1 MRSRSSSQ
9 GGFSLVELLV
19 ALVVTL
25 LIAGGIYGLLYDSN
39 RTFGREPALS
49 EQQQNARIALSMIE
63 ADLISAGAGAGA
75 FVQTFTD
82 GLDNTANDS
91 DGQPSPPSV
100 INPGEN
106 TDALELRAAVDE
118 CSTIQLCKVDTGAG
132 GVTTY
137 EPLPSCLRI
146 PGLVVITDSSGLSY
160 TRWACVPGSGTSASC
175 QSGGG
180 SPNGHLSFPSG
191 AAGQGCTVPGQP
203 CNPPGNPTAG
213 MNLPAFMTSINK
225 VRYEVRM
232 GNDGVPSLWRS
243 PTGGAGVGTT
253 GLCDPETAGVGLQ
266 NDWQLVARG
275 IEDLQVR
282 YRSPANAGG
291 NWFETPGTVACQDTA
306 PCVTPPGPTDAD
318 FNTIVREVEVRIS
331 ARVLASGRLQGE
343 SNVAGSVMARRSQL
357 RTVISPRAALM
368 ALQARGLFR

>member
-1 MRSRSSSQ
+1 MRSRCSSQ

-75 FVQTFTD
+75 LVQTFTD
-82 GLDNTANDS
+82 GLDDTANDS

-106 TDALELRAAVDE
+106 ADALELRAAVDE
-118 CSTIQLCKVDTGAG
+118 CATIQVCSVNGTDMKTI
-132 GVTTY
+132 
-137 EPLPSCLRI
+137 EPIPSCMRI
-146 PGLVVITDSSGLSY
+146 PGLVVITSSTGISY
-160 TRWACVPGSGTSASC
+160 TRWACVPGGGTTGSC
-175 QSGGG
+175 SGGG
-180 SPNGHLSFPSG
+180 NQNGHVIFPSG
-191 AAGQGCTVPGQP
+191 GGVTPDGCTIPGQP
-203 CNPPGNPTAG
+203 CNINPPILPGISVPPDNAWMTAV
-213 MNLPAFMTSINK
+213 SK

-232 GNDGVPSLWRS
+232 GGDGVPSLWRS
-243 PTGGAGVGTT
+243 PSGGTAADAGGACEVPGGPAAA
-253 GLCDPETAGVGLQ
+253 D
-266 NDWQLVARG
+266 DWQLVARG

-282 YRSPANAGG
+282 YRNGLG
-291 NWFETPGTVACQDTA
+291 NWTDTPGAVGCPETA
-306 PCVTPPGPTDAD
+306 PCPTPPGPTDAD